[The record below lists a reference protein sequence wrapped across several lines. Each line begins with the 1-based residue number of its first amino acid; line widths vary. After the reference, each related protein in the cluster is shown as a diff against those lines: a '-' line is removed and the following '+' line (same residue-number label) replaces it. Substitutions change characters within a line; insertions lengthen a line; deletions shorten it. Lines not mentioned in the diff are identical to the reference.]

1 MNVRLMVIEWN
12 AQGEQ
17 VRRETMR
24 IRAHKEP
31 VLPKERFERIQDGV
45 WQEQRRG
52 KACLTL
58 STWTATEAANGS

>member
-1 MNVRLMVIEWN
+1 MHVRAIVIEWN

-17 VRRETMR
+17 VRKEKWS

-31 VLPKERFERIQDGV
+31 VFPGERFQQVRDGV

-52 KACLTL
+52 QASLSL
-58 STWTATEAANGS
+58 STWTATAH